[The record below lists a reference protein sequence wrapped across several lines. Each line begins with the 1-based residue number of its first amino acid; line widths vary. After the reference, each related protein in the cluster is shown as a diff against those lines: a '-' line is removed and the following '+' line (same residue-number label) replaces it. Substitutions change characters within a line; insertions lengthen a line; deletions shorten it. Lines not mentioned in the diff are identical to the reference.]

1 MDNTCNGCGIELDYD
16 DENSIGYA
24 HKKNKNKIC
33 QRCYEMNNFNKTP
46 TTHLS
51 NEEYQKLLLSV
62 VKKKQTIVW
71 VIDIFDFNG
80 SFHKFIQQNI
90 IDCKVIIVANKV
102 DLLPKSVKDE
112 KLEKWIMSTI
122 NKSLNVVDIVI
133 TSATKKKNID
143 SIIEAI
149 YKTDSTEAYFVGT
162 TNVGKSTL
170 INKLIRAMDS
180 SKEEFLT
187 TSYYAGTTLGL
198 IKIKVAN
205 NLNIYDT
212 PGIIN
217 ESTLTHRLTKESL
230 KIVNPK
236 NEIRPTTFQLLENQA
251 LFVTGLVQI
260 DYING
265 PKISVTVYCS
275 NFIEVH
281 RTNLDNANTIREKHF
296 GNSLLQ
302 VPRLIEVLNFREF
315 EEHEIT
321 LENDKDIVISG
332 ICFVAFKGVS
342 SPVKIKIK
350 TPINISVD
358 IRENLI

>member
-1 MDNTCNGCGIELDYD
+1 MSDTCSGCGILLDF
-16 DENSIGYA
+16 ENKESIGFA
-24 HKKNKNKIC
+24 HSKNKDNIC

-46 TTHLS
+46 STHLS
-51 NEEYQKLLLSV
+51 NQEYQKLLVTV

-80 SFHKFIQQNI
+80 SFHNFIQDNI
-90 IDCKVIIVANKV
+90 VDCKVIIVANKS

-122 NKSLNVVDIVI
+122 DKKLNVVDIVI

-143 SIIEAI
+143 AIVEAI
-149 YKTDSTEAYFVGT
+149 YKTDNTEAYFVGT

-180 SKEEFLT
+180 TKEEFLT

-198 IKIKVAN
+198 IKIKVSN
-205 NLNIYDT
+205 NLDIFDT

-236 NEIRPTTFQLLENQA
+236 SEIRPTTFQLVQNQS

-260 DYING
+260 DYETG
-265 PKISVTVYCS
+265 PRISVTVYCS
-275 NFIEVH
+275 NYIDVH
-281 RTNLDNANTIREKHF
+281 RTNLNNANIIREKHF

-302 VPRLIEVLNFREF
+302 VPKPMEVLNFKHF
-315 EEHEIT
+315 EEHEII
-321 LENDKDIVISG
+321 LKSDKDIVISG
-332 ICFVAFKGVS
+332 ICFVAFKNVTS
-342 SPVKIKIK
+342 DVKIKIK